1 MTNDEAMIFGAVVM
15 IGTAF
20 VILYLIGKDND
31 K

>member
-1 MTNDEAMIFGAVVM
+1 MTNDEAMLFGAVVM

-20 VILYLIGKDND
+20 IILYLIGKD

>member
-1 MTNDEAMIFGAVVM
+1 MSNDEAMLFGTVVI

-20 VILYLIGKDND
+20 IILYLIGKDND

>member
-1 MTNDEAMIFGAVVM
+1 MTNDEAMLFAAVVM

-20 VILYLIGKDND
+20 IVLYLIGKDND

>member
-1 MTNDEAMIFGAVVM
+1 MSNDEAMLFGAVVM

-20 VILYLIGKDND
+20 IIFYLIGKDND